1 MQQLR
6 RALGIFLLSFLFI
19 GSAWADQAPRVGRN
33 AAAKYFEKRAPAESE
48 QGNGPA
54 NNGNGGG
61 ASDHFL
67 AIHIGKYM
75 SSQAYEWGGHGKED
89 DVGGTNVG
97 LTYRVEQ
104 WNNSMDLDV
113 RVDYQ
118 EFNAAEQKESKLSLL
133 PLITFP
139 DASSKFPLYFGAGA
153 GLGVFFKQVPDE
165 SPLSF
170 DYQLIL
176 GARFFNVLENTGFF
190 IESGLKNH
198 ILLLSSGQLNGTF
211 VSAGAIFSF

>member
-1 MQQLR
+1 MSLT
-6 RALGIFLLSFLFI
+6 RAVYFFVPFLFI
-19 GSAWADQAPRVGRN
+19 SSVWADQAPKVGRA
-33 AAAKYFEKRAPAESE
+33 AAAKYFEKRAPAESD
-48 QGNGPA
+48 QQ
-54 NNGNGGG
+54 NNNSGGG

-67 AIHIGKYM
+67 AIHIGRYM

-104 WNNSMDLDV
+104 WNNSMDLDM

-139 DASSKFPLYFGAGA
+139 DASSKFPIYFGIGA

-176 GARFFNVLENTGFF
+176 GARFFNVYENTGFF

-198 ILLLSSGQLNGTF
+198 VLLLSSGQLNGTF
-211 VSAGAIFSF
+211 VAAGAIFTF